1 MKIKKK
7 DDSLILKESR
17 KLQDELD
24 DIHRKAVSII
34 FGKLSSLARQIDSGS
49 KTLKEFANDLN
60 SSKSDNENSDSKKT
74 HPSPFLL
81 KYVDGVLN
89 NADNLSQSIAAYS
102 SHLQPQSNTSVSS
115 SDQNNNHENNVLYNF
130 LKEQNDAIS
139 RCSTKVSQLTIK
151 MDGVR
156 SELSKKLNI
165 NTTYLTT
172 DEKSTD
178 ISNVQSIKTKYQQ
191 FLEQKEL
198 KEKKRQDESD
208 IFGNSTVTV
217 QASGGLLKSGLNL
230 GINSKGFGK
239 KDQSQSSITKTPGK
253 P

>member
-1 MKIKKK
+1 
-7 DDSLILKESR
+7 
-17 KLQDELD
+17 
-24 DIHRKAVSII
+24 
-34 FGKLSSLARQIDSGS
+34 
-49 KTLKEFANDLN
+49 
-60 SSKSDNENSDSKKT
+60 
-74 HPSPFLL
+74 
-81 KYVDGVLN
+81 
-89 NADNLSQSIAAYS
+89 
-102 SHLQPQSNTSVSS
+102 
-115 SDQNNNHENNVLYNF
+115 
-130 LKEQNDAIS
+130 
-139 RCSTKVSQLTIK
+139 